1 MRKFL
6 YNAMNSSGT
15 ITKDMV
21 EANTL
26 EEAKEIINQQKLVVL
41 KIKEKKNINSLFRA
55 NANLSLKQTSQFFTN
70 FSIMMDT
77 GITISNV
84 IENLI
89 DTENDK
95 KILMF
100 LSSISQNLR
109 RGESL
114 ANSMRLAKP
123 SIELEL
129 VKMIEA
135 AEVSGKLS
143 SVLKEMNLLLSTKT
157 MLRQKI
163 TNALIYP
170 SFLLLV
176 TIIVLNII
184 LTQVVPQFAQTFQ
197 NTDASLPT
205 ITLFLFN
212 ISDFINNYGF
222 ETLIGFT
229 LTVLALVY
237 LKSKKIIKSKLSEFS
252 LKIPYL
258 NKLIINGNY
267 TLFSRQMSINLLS
280 GLQIDHAIELS
291 ISSLSNLSIKNKLNH
306 IPEEIRKGSSLSK
319 ELKLVKIF
327 PAYSVTMIS
336 AGEESNQ
343 LISVFDKLSIQL
355 NTEVENSIER
365 ISKLIEPSVIIIL
378 GVVIA
383 IIAFG
388 ILSPILTLNEI
399 V

>member
-55 NANLSLKQTSQFFTN
+55 NADLSLKQTSQFFTN

-100 LSSISQNLR
+100 LNSISQNLR

-114 ANSMRLAKP
+114 ANSMRLSKP

-129 VKMIEA
+129 IKMIEA

-258 NKLIINGNY
+258 SKLIINGNY
-267 TLFSRQMSINLLS
+267 TLFCRQMSINLLS

-291 ISSLSNLSIKNKLNH
+291 ISSLSNLSIKNRLNH

-343 LISVFDKLSIQL
+343 LIKVFDKLSIQL

>member
-26 EEAKEIINQQKLVVL
+26 EEAKEIINKQKLVVL
-41 KIKEKKNINSLFRA
+41 KIKEKKNIKSLFRS

-100 LSSISQNLR
+100 LNSISQNLR

-197 NTDASLPT
+197 NTDAGLPA

-267 TLFSRQMSINLLS
+267 TLFCRQMSINLLS

-343 LISVFDKLSIQL
+343 LIKVFDKLSIQL

>member
-55 NANLSLKQTSQFFTN
+55 NADLSLKQTSQFFTN

-258 NKLIINGNY
+258 SKLIINGNY
-267 TLFSRQMSINLLS
+267 TLFCRQMSINLLS

-291 ISSLSNLSIKNKLNH
+291 ISSLSNLSIKNRLNH

-343 LISVFDKLSIQL
+343 LIRVFDKLSIQL

>member
-258 NKLIINGNY
+258 SKLIINGNY
-267 TLFSRQMSINLLS
+267 TLFCRQMSINLLS

-343 LISVFDKLSIQL
+343 LIRVFDKLSIQL

-388 ILSPILTLNEI
+388 ILSPILSLNEI

>member
-26 EEAKEIINQQKLVVL
+26 EEAKEIINKQKLVVL
-41 KIKEKKNINSLFRA
+41 KIKEKKNIKSLFRS

-100 LSSISQNLR
+100 LNSISQNLR

-114 ANSMRLAKP
+114 ANSMRLATP

-336 AGEESNQ
+336 AGEESNE
-343 LISVFDKLSIQL
+343 LIRVFDKLSIQL